1 MDSLDQAQS
10 ATDFII
16 LKALDKIHMK
26 ELEKF
31 IKPSAQIYSKFQLNF
46 ILQDCSQFYDKKLD
60 DQYIIEE

>member
-1 MDSLDQAQS
+1 
-10 ATDFII
+10 
-16 LKALDKIHMK
+16 MK

-46 ILQDCSQFYDKKLD
+46 ILQDCSQFYDKKID